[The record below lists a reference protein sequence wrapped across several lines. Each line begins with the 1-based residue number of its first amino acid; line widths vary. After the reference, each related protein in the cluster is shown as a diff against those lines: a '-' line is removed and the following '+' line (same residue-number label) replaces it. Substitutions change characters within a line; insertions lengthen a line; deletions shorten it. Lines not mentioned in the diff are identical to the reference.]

1 MVSAKEYE
9 SSILKS
15 AVRSPIGETDQE
27 IISTLEIPEIT
38 TVRDSDMS
46 TLRAAE
52 MYTLTDSEMSTF
64 LTEISALTN
73 MEMSTLK
80 NSQILPHQNS
90 RIYSTAQFDVTNPP
104 ERVFTR
110 ENPDI
115 VSVTTT
121 DGTTIIQTD
130 TFTDQTRTSLT
141 IRNGVKLT

>member
-1 MVSAKEYE
+1 
-9 SSILKS
+9 
-15 AVRSPIGETDQE
+15 
-27 IISTLEIPEIT
+27 
-38 TVRDSDMS
+38 MS

-80 NSQILPHQNS
+80 NSQ
-90 RIYSTAQFDVTNPP
+90 IYSTAQFDVTNPP

-141 IRNGVKLT
+141 IRNGVKLM

>member
-1 MVSAKEYE
+1 MNVISAEGE
-9 SSILKS
+9 SLILKS
-15 AVRSPIGETDQE
+15 TERSPIGETGQE
-27 IISTLEIPEIT
+27 ISTLEIPEIT
-38 TVRDSDMS
+38 TVKDSEIS
-46 TLRAAE
+46 TLKAAE

-80 NSQILPHQNS
+80 NREMLPPQNS
-90 RIYSTAQFDVTNPP
+90 RISSAEQFDVTNPP
-104 ERVFTR
+104 ARVFTR

-121 DGTTIIQTD
+121 DGTAIIQTD

-141 IRNGVKLT
+141 NRKGVKLT